1 MKKIL
6 LLFVA
11 VLMLA
16 LALGCS
22 DNGAQGE
29 FSSMEESSKN
39 TDTDKKSHENNEATD
54 DKSQS
59 STASSDKT
67 DDKQEAENEGAG
79 QESFVVTHTAVIE
92 IENYGTIELELYG
105 DEAPVTVVNFAK
117 LANSGFYNGLTFH
130 RIIEGFV
137 MQGGCP
143 NGNGTGGS
151 DKSITGEF
159 AVNGSENS
167 VSHVRGAISMARSSS
182 QYYDYY
188 YYNTASS
195 QFFIVHEDATY
206 LDGNYAAFGM
216 VTNGMDVVDDVCQS
230 AVVEDSNGTVAKENQ
245 PVIKSVT
252 VSCISEKFLEKTPV
266 ATHTATIEIEDYGT
280 IKLDLYGN
288 IAPIT
293 VENFVNL
300 ANRGFYD
307 GLTFHRIIVDFMM
320 QGGCPEGNGT
330 GDSGTDIKGE
340 FLVNGVYNTISHVR
354 GVISMARGNDP
365 DSGSCQFFIVHK
377 DSPHLDDNYAAFGM
391 VTEGLDV
398 VDRICAEAKPT
409 DNNGTIPRENQPVIK
424 SITVSAK

>member
-1 MKKIL
+1 
-6 LLFVA
+6 
-11 VLMLA
+11 MLA
-16 LALGCS
+16 LAVGCS
-22 DNGAQGE
+22 DNGAQGAL
-29 FSSMEESSKN
+29 SSMAESNKN
-39 TDTDKKSHENNEATD
+39 TDTGKKSHENTEETD
-54 DKSQS
+54 EKNQS
-59 STASSDKT
+59 STAYGDKT
-67 DDKQEAENEGAG
+67 DDKQEDKNEGAK

-105 DEAPVTVVNFAK
+105 EEAPVTVVNFAK

-130 RIIEGFV
+130 RIIEGFM

-143 NGNGTGGS
+143 KGNGTGGS
-151 DKSITGEF
+151 EKNITGEF
-159 AVNGSENS
+159 TANGFDNS
-167 VSHVRGAISMARSSS
+167 ISHLRGVISMARSGS

-195 QFFIVHEDATY
+195 QFFIVHEDAAF

-216 VTNGMDVVDDVCQS
+216 VTKGMDVVDAVCQS
-230 AVVEDSNGTVAKENQ
+230 AVVEDSNGSVAKENQ
-245 PVIKSVT
+245 PVIKSVA
-252 VSCISEKFLEKTPV
+252 VSCVSEKFLEKTPV
-266 ATHTATIEIEDYGT
+266 ATHEATIEIEGYGT
-280 IKLDLYGN
+280 IRLDLYGN

-293 VENFVNL
+293 VGNFVNL

-307 GLTFHRIIVDFMM
+307 GLTFHRIIEDFVM

-330 GDSGTDIKGE
+330 GDSGADIKGE
-340 FLVNGVYNTISHVR
+340 FLINGVYNTISHVR

-391 VTEGLDV
+391 VIEGLDV
-398 VDRICAEAKPT
+398 VDRICAEANPV